1 MATFDTII
9 RGGRVIDPDSGL
21 DAIADVG
28 IKDGRIAAVNP
39 QGSYHHTPRCA
50 LVRVYCS
57 ILNF

>member
-39 QGSYHHTPRCA
+39 QQGSYHHTPAGARA
-50 LVRVYCS
+50 S
-57 ILNF
+57 IFSG